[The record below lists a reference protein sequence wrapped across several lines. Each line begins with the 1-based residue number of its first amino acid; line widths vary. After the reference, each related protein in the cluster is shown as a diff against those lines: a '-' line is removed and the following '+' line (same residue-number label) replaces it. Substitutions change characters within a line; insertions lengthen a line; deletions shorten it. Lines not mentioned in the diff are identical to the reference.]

1 MRRRFGGPQVLV
13 GLLFV
18 VACAL
23 GAASQRSRDVTF
35 APRARFDDATPLGGK
50 GLRLLLQRLGYNVAR
65 VDKPLRQMPAGARV
79 WFLLD
84 PRTEFSRREARLL
97 LAWVRAGGTLV
108 WATTPNWSGGN
119 RGDGSYAPSL
129 QHLYNELKVN
139 NNSGIEMFQSNKEL
153 LPPLSPLDPGAASVY
168 WSGVRQAQ
176 ASKGILEI
184 GRANLEIAGSP
195 AGIELARIDLGKGRV
210 FVAPDALLFTSHA
223 LSKPDNAV
231 LVTNFVR
238 AHVPSGAVYFDE
250 RHHSAD
256 DPDDPE
262 AVATAPPTLLDYL
275 WRPPL
280 RYAMLQLLG
289 AALLWWALSGRRLGA
304 PVPLPERE
312 SVTRASL
319 FALAM
324 GALFRKVDRP
334 RAASSII
341 AEHFRRDVVRRTGM
355 AASDPDTAIANR
367 AADISGLPSRLIE
380 RLLERARIPAE
391 NETAAL
397 HDAQEMELVLS
408 RLRGQT

>member
-1 MRRRFGGPQVLV
+1 
-13 GLLFV
+13 LFV
-18 VACAL
+18 VACVL
-23 GAASQRSRDVTF
+23 GALSQRSGDITLI
-35 APRARFDDATPLGGK
+35 PRARFDDATPLGGK
-50 GLRLLLQRLGYNVAR
+50 GLRLVLQRLGYNVAL
-65 VDKPLRQMPAGARV
+65 VDKPLQAMPRGARV

-84 PRTEFSRREARLL
+84 PQTQFSRREARLL
-97 LAWVRAGGTLV
+97 LSWVRAGGTLI
-108 WATTPNWSGGN
+108 WATAPEWSSEAWN
-119 RGDGSYAPSL
+119 DESYAPSL
-129 QHLYNELKVN
+129 QQLYNELKVTN
-139 NNSGIEMFQSNKEL
+139 TGDLDIFVNSGEV
-153 LPPLSPLDPGAASVY
+153 LPPLTSLDPAAASIY
-168 WSGVRQAQ
+168 WSGVSQATG
-176 ASKGILEI
+176 SKGVLEI
-184 GRANLEIAGSP
+184 ARANLEIAGSP

-231 LVTNFVR
+231 LVTNLVR
-238 AHVPSGAVYFDE
+238 AHASSGAVYFDE
-250 RHHSAD
+250 RNHRAENPNA
-256 DPDDPE
+256 PDAEP
-262 AVATAPPTLLDYL
+262 TAPPTLLDYL

-334 RAASSII
+334 QAAAGII

-367 AADISGLPSRLIE
+367 AAEISGLPPRLIE
-380 RLLERARIPAE
+380 RLLERARVPVE
-391 NETAAL
+391 NETEAL

-408 RLRGQT
+408 RLRGQS